1 MANSTVSSS
10 SGLPPRKR
18 EQTFPQRLKAARAAL
33 RQCQPEEALKHCD
46 RALNDVRLQVT
57 DQATLQ
63 FVRAE
68 ALENLA
74 RLTEAVQVLAAYEH
88 VDVREALPPE
98 LRWEACLRL
107 GSAYGGTKDVP
118 KALNYA
124 KQALTLATQFDDGV
138 ATGKAHL
145 LLGNLY
151 RRVGETWF
159 ARDHFLH
166 ARTQA
171 LRQNDKVLLAQ
182 AHNGLGVVAITEGN
196 WTQAR
201 TAFDTAQEV
210 IGQAEQPLLRGS
222 LDINLAAVVA
232 LEGNWR
238 ASVTLLE
245 SALTHLQ
252 HTHQPRLIANARTNL
267 GYSLLRLGEMQRAK
281 AVLKIG
287 LAEARACEVLLVE
300 ASTLETLGELSF
312 LQGEFTVAAT
322 WLRQALDMMRA
333 TRVSFNLAQ
342 AQITWGRCLLMI
354 GKSAQA
360 AEAFQTSLE
369 TSEHIGDARGQAAAR
384 LWLVEARLASEEPQ
398 EAQQLLNTARGEV
411 EQLANG
417 PLLGHL
423 RELSARLALLNG
435 QQAEAI
441 RQFKQAVSIHE
452 MTGDRYRA
460 AVASY
465 HLGQAY
471 LQIGDTENAAGA
483 LERTRTAGAEMAATP
498 LLELTEAA
506 LQQLT
511 AVSVPAPA
519 REQQAEQIVAALT
532 RLLEAN
538 LSRELLLHEFS
549 YILHREFDV
558 ASVII
563 LQQAVGAEW
572 TPLVYQ
578 GCTEQEARDSARQLQ
593 RRGRTEE
600 RVENLTLRSGERLA
614 LALGKR
620 GKELSESLLR
630 LFINYLEIGLERCRW
645 RHELADAPALD
656 PASLVSHQLS
666 LPGLIYNSTAMR
678 CLAEQVHSIRSS
690 SIVVLITGESGTGK
704 ELVAR
709 AIHALSARAGRAF
722 ATFNCAATP
731 RELIESQLFGHRRGA
746 FTGAVTESVG
756 IIGEADN
763 GTLFLD
769 EIGEMPRDIQPKL
782 LRFLQDG
789 EVQRVGHTSAHKVDV
804 RVIAATNADLERMIA
819 RGEFRPDLY
828 YRLNVIQFHLPP
840 LRERREEIPLLAEFF
855 LARYLAQAD
864 KDSITLATSAFDL
877 LQHYHWP
884 GNVRQL
890 ENEIQRLVALAP
902 AGARITPEL
911 LSPMITRGLDLQPGT
926 LQDITPKPEK
936 LPKSLDEM
944 QKRMVKEALT
954 RHQGN
959 LSKTADELGISR
971 FGLSKMLTRLQ
982 LSRRGT

>member
-1 MANSTVSSS
+1 MANSTVSSPS
-10 SGLPPRKR
+10 RLPTRKR
-18 EQTFPQRLKAARAAL
+18 EPSFQQRLKAARVAL
-33 RQCQPEEALKHCD
+33 QKCQPEEALKHCD
-46 RALNDVRLQVT
+46 RALQDTRLQAT
-57 DQATLQ
+57 EQATVQL
-63 FVRAE
+63 VRAE

-74 RLTEAVQVLAAYEH
+74 RLTEAVQVLAVYEH
-88 VDVREALPPE
+88 ADVREALPPE

-166 ARTQA
+166 ARAQA
-171 LRQNDKVLLAQ
+171 MRQNDKVLLAQ
-182 AHNGLGVVAITEGN
+182 VHNGLGVVAITEGN
-196 WTQAR
+196 WAQAC
-201 TAFDTAQEV
+201 TAFDTAREA
-210 IGQAEQPLLRGS
+210 IGKADEPLLRGS

-252 HTHQPRLIANARTNL
+252 RAHQPRLIANARTNL

-281 AVLKIG
+281 SVLKTG

-312 LQGEFTVAAT
+312 LQGDFTTAVSL
-322 WLRQALDMMRA
+322 LRQALEMMRA

-342 AQITWGRCLLMI
+342 AQITWGRCLLLI

-384 LWLVEARLASEEPQ
+384 LWLAEARLASAES
-398 EAQQLLNTARGEV
+398 AQQLLNTARAEV
-411 EQLANG
+411 EQLANV

-441 RQFKQAVSIHE
+441 RQFKQAASIHE

-471 LQIGDTENAAGA
+471 LQFGDTARAVDA
-483 LERTRTAGAEMAATP
+483 LEHTRTACREMAATP

-519 REQQAEQIVAALT
+519 HEQQQAEQIVAALT

-558 ASVII
+558 APVII
-563 LQQAVGAEW
+563 LQQAAGAEW

-578 GCTEQEARDSARQLQ
+578 GCTEHEARESARQLQ
-593 RRGRTEE
+593 RRGRTEDK
-600 RVENLTLRSGERLA
+600 VEILMLRSGERLA
-614 LALGKR
+614 LQFGAR
-620 GKELSESLLR
+620 GGEFSESLLR
-630 LFINYLEIGLERCRW
+630 LFINHLEIGLERCRW

-656 PASLVSHQLS
+656 PASLASHQLS

-709 AIHALSARAGRAF
+709 AIHALSARAGRTF

-746 FTGAVTESVG
+746 FTGAVTESLG

-789 EVQRVGHTSAHKVDV
+789 EVQRVGHTSAHNVDV

-855 LARYLAQAD
+855 LARYLAQAN
-864 KDSITLATSAFDL
+864 KDSLTLAPSAFDL

-911 LSPMITRGLDLQPGT
+911 LSPVITRGLDLQPGT

-936 LPKSLDEM
+936 LPKALDEM